1 LPQRLQLRLSDFAAA
16 GFNGGRRPLMLPLPD
31 DFSAVPCEEGMRF
44 TFTLPA
50 GAYATSLLREFMKI
64 E

>member
-1 LPQRLQLRLSDFAAA
+1 
-16 GFNGGRRPLMLPLPD
+16 MLPLPD